1 MSNRREIEL
10 LQYALIDNLPLLKK
24 NILSLVQFY
33 RKYFTVC
40 KILKLLKIDRNNYYY
55 WRKVHDKNY
64 LKKCKKK
71 KSLKK

>member
-1 MSNRREIEL
+1 MANRREIEL

-64 LKKCKKK
+64 LKKMEKRKIIKK
-71 KSLKK
+71 